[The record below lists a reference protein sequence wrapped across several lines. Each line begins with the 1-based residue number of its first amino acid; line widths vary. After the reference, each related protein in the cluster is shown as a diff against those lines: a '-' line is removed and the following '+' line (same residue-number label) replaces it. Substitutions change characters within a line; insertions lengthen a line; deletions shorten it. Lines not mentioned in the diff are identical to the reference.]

1 MLPPINFQKWINDNR
16 HLLKPPVLNQAILAE
31 DDFIV
36 QIVGGP
42 NIRTD
47 YHDDPYEEFFFQL
60 KGDMTLKVFED
71 GKLRDK
77 PINEGNILLIPPHMP
92 HSPQRPDPE
101 SIGMGVERVRPS
113 GVMDA
118 FEWYCEKCFFRVWR
132 KEVRVD
138 NIVKDLPPVFEE
150 YYETVAPKNCKE
162 CGHPHPQK
170 LKTKMVT

>member
-1 MLPPINFQKWINDNR
+1 MALQSFNLWEWIEENR
-16 HLLKPPVLNQAILAE
+16 HLLRPPVLNQAIFAD

-47 YHDDPYEEFFFQL
+47 YHDDPYEEFFYQL
-60 KGDMTLKVFED
+60 KGDITLKVVEE
-71 GKLRDK
+71 GQMRDI
-77 PINEGNILLIPPHMP
+77 PINEGDVLLLPPHVP

-101 SIGMGVERVRPS
+101 SIGMVVERIRPA

-118 FEWYCEKCFFRVWR
+118 FEWYCENCGNKIWR
-132 KEVRVD
+132 REVFVES
-138 NIVKDLPPVFEE
+138 IVKDLPPVFEE
-150 YYETVAPKNCKE
+150 YYGTIADGACSE

-170 LKTKMVT
+170 ITA